1 MRLVLACLNAGK
13 VRKTGFNRRVSAM
26 QHMQACLS
34 ARKDRESSFHYCG
47 STMEL
52 VQPCLYVE
60 KTGQS
65 RFNPPNGCCKT
76 CAGMLKC
83 QERLTKQ
90 FSPLCKSGEA
100 RVALFMCRKDQI
112 KPF

>member
-13 VRKTGFNRRVSAM
+13 VRKTCFNRQVSAM

-34 ARKDRESSFHYCG
+34 ARKDRERSFHCCG

-52 VQPCLYVE
+52 VQPCLYVL

-65 RFNPPNGCCKT
+65 RFTPPNRCCET
-76 CAGMLKC
+76 RAG
-83 QERLTKQ
+83 
-90 FSPLCKSGEA
+90 
-100 RVALFMCRKDQI
+100 LFK
-112 KPF
+112 